1 MPGKCEVNKPSRVAE
16 KCAAGQVVAMP
27 LRLDRA
33 FLRVSGPDA
42 TVFLDNLL
50 TQDVTKLN
58 DASVLYSALLTPQ
71 GKVVADM
78 FLWAENDKPAPSVL
92 IECDPSRSAELLRR
106 LNLYKLRAKVAI
118 EDATAQAIALYSDQ
132 NLGGNKQDPRNRALG
147 WRDVTDL
154 QALFE
159 DGAGTYEHH
168 RLALGVPDLAR
179 DAAPEE
185 VFAGEALLEEL
196 NGVAFDKG
204 CFVGQENVSRMKR
217 RATTRKKFC
226 PIVFEGEAIAY
237 GTPVLAGEAEIGSV
251 RTGAAGRAMALVRLD
266 RALDAASEGK
276 PLTAAGR
283 SVRLDPPSWLI
294 LPPRAGEPD

>member
-1 MPGKCEVNKPSRVAE
+1 
-16 KCAAGQVVAMP
+16 MP

-42 TVFLDNLL
+42 IAFLDNLL

-106 LNLYKLRAKVAI
+106 LNLYRLRAKVSI
-118 EDATAQAIALYSDQ
+118 EDVTAGMSAFYSAEPFAADTA
-132 NLGGNKQDPRNRALG
+132 DPRLPGTTLG
-147 WRDVTDL
+147 FRE
-154 QALFE
+154 F
-159 DGAGTYEHH
+159 GTIDAPLTGEGDAVIEHN

-237 GTPVLAGEAEIGSV
+237 GSPVLAVEAEIGSV